1 MANKTKTVQEPVAQE
16 PAERELAANLPCIFS
31 RLVSTYN
38 SVGLKKCGT
47 KLVEIQTYLEDFS
60 ICERHYNQLI
70 ASNYFH
76 RHLLN
81 LNSERYNP
89 KRQVESHDSE
99 TEFIEKQTCE
109 IGTQVEKQL
118 CEVGVQTS
126 DSIIQDLENYVIL
139 LQEQL
144 NKKISEIEDLR
155 KHLDCAY
162 DYVWENHFSNQ
173 EKRIDSIVQIAAKEC
188 QNVYNDIDSLIL
200 NKDQFSL
207 NNLLNFTP
215 NNWLANRN
223 PVIVNFIEVL
233 THNNES
239 SNNDSTLKEKLFKKV
254 VAVDA
259 IYGSRH
265 KNYVSE
271 INLTLSAIKYSLAQF
286 RMIVD
291 IDNHVISSGSY
302 IKFINWLESL
312 AIEQE
317 PMPEGLLFLAFDNE
331 QRGQYNYLD
340 REYNTVIYHTVT
352 SFVAFNIDK
361 KNLVQFTTNPWCYNL
376 LNNLQYKELYYLT
389 PEMKTECELELN
401 KYLLSILN
409 ELINEKRNESNI
421 IDTIIKNQKGVS
433 GHSKWCKKCNTTNI
447 DNRKHT
453 CPNCNKKLDT
463 LAALRAESTNESFQ
477 ISNTTSQLNPIIIK
491 PNTFTHE
498 QKTSFVERISIT
510 QKLEPDQNIIVP
522 EMHVPD
528 PLGLNPNSINNVK
541 KVLEHIQ
548 NITKINKDGRKW
560 LLVICDEVPY
570 HLAQKIKKDFPWAI
584 DIKQFAIRQ
593 RYRTEN
599 QLKFFK
605 KCADYHKSWNSI
617 CDIYR
622 HAMTC
627 ELLWP
632 YVVEAENP
640 SVDDYLDWVKKQD
653 DCIYKLK
660 FEQTFV
666 YLQAIVNFRT
676 GVRNNRPSLRNA
688 ARRIFAPI
696 WSGRRHPIYRYIEIV
711 ELYSVI
717 SWSGYCNQHQG
728 FDAILEEI
736 NKYLKALIL
745 LVPSQRY
752 WNIAARNCTKF
763 IKRFRV
769 QLRKTG
775 FLNPQNDNRRFKSL
789 EEEYLLSEQL
799 KNFSNL
805 VCERRIA
812 FIKETFENNKPSLP
826 RPIPVTE
833 QEEKAAMSE
842 EKINTK
848 YGNFPNCNK
857 NLYKFKLT
865 SQEEA
870 NLHAATQFLELFY
883 ETTNVLS
890 SSTYITLGI
899 SILLINDIID
909 NISSYIHDSTS
920 LEFLKEATTQM
931 SRKIQKYTN
940 EIYDKI
946 AFIAAILN
954 PQIKLELISNDMNTE
969 ANRSIFDSIFRTE
982 YSNLILN
989 SLLTNLEVLLNLI
1002 FTEQIVQKKHKTN
1015 TSNKPD
1021 EFTQYL
1027 TKDYLAVQ
1035 FISVP
1040 SEQ

>member
-1 MANKTKTVQEPVAQE
+1 MADIMLKSYKQPQEPAEREPAVQEPAVQE
-16 PAERELAANLPCIFS
+16 LAERELAANLPCVFAG
-31 RLVSTYN
+31 LVGTYN
-38 SVGLKKCGT
+38 SVGLKKCET
-47 KLVEIQTYLEDFS
+47 KVPTRHADSQTAKNRLLLYNSFFPELVEIQTHLEDYS
-60 ICERHYNQLI
+60 MCNRHYNQLI

-81 LNSERYNP
+81 LNSQRHNP
-89 KRQVESHDSE
+89 KRQVESHNSE

-109 IGTQVEKQL
+109 IGIQVGKQL

-126 DSIIQDLENYVIL
+126 ESIIQDLKNYVIL

-162 DYVWENHFSNQ
+162 DYVVEMGKSIYNQ
-173 EKRIDSIVQIAAKEC
+173 EKRINSIIQIANKER

-200 NKDQFSL
+200 NKDRFSL

-271 INLTLSAIKYSLAQF
+271 INLTLSAIKYSLA
-286 RMIVD
+286 RSKMIVD

-302 IKFINWLESL
+302 VKFINWLESL

-317 PMPEGLLFLAFDNE
+317 PIPEGLLFLAFDNE

-340 REYNTVIYHTVT
+340 RGYNTVIYHTVT

-361 KNLVQFTTNPWCYNL
+361 KNLAQFTTNPWRYNL
-376 LNNLQYKELYYLT
+376 LNDFQYKELYYLT
-389 PEMKTECELELN
+389 PEMRTECESELN
-401 KYLLSILN
+401 AYLLPILN
-409 ELINEKRNESNI
+409 ELINEKRNESNT
-421 IDTIIKNQKGVS
+421 IDTIIKNQKGIG

-447 DNRKHT
+447 DNRKRT
-453 CPNCNKKLDT
+453 CPNCNEKLDT
-463 LAALRAESTNESFQ
+463 LAALRAESTNESAQ
-477 ISNTTSQLNPIIIK
+477 ISNTTSQLKPIIIK
-491 PNTFTHE
+491 SNTFTHE
-498 QKTSFVERISIT
+498 QKNLPFERISIT
-510 QKLEPDQNIIVP
+510 QKLEPDQNVVVP
-522 EMHVPD
+522 EMYVPD

-548 NITKINKDGRKW
+548 NIAKINNNGRKW
-560 LLVICDEVPY
+560 LPVICDRVPY
-570 HLAQKIKKDFPWAI
+570 NLAQKIKKNFPWLILIPGALQEEMNMLKAFVELNWAI

-593 RYRTEN
+593 GYRTEN
-599 QLKFFK
+599 QLGFFK
-605 KCADYHKSWNSI
+605 KCTDHHKSWDSI

-640 SVDDYLDWVKKQD
+640 SVNDYLDWAKKQD

-696 WSGRRHPIYRYIEIV
+696 WSGRRHPIYRYIEVDYEGQLLRLHPEIRKIV

-717 SWSGYCNQHQG
+717 SRSGYCNQHQG
-728 FDAILEEI
+728 LDAILEEI
-736 NKYLKALIL
+736 NKYLKALIPP
-745 LVPSQRY
+745 VPSQRH

-763 IKRFRV
+763 IKLRYMLFDMIGHTESESSGGRTRPDYTSESQRFRV
-769 QLRKTG
+769 QLRKTR
-775 FLNPQNDNRRFKSL
+775 FLNPQNDNRRFESL
-789 EEEYLLSEQL
+789 EGEYLLSEQL
-799 KNFSNL
+799 KKFSDL
-805 VCERRIA
+805 ACERRIA

-826 RPIPVTE
+826 QPIPVTE
-833 QEEKAAMSE
+833 QEEEAAMSE
-842 EKINTK
+842 EKISK
-848 YGNFPNCNK
+848 AE
-857 NLYKFKLT
+857 LL
-865 SQEEA
+865 
-870 NLHAATQFLELFY
+870 AT
-883 ETTNVLS
+883 
-890 SSTYITLGI
+890 I
-899 SILLINDIID
+899 
-909 NISSYIHDSTS
+909 
-920 LEFLKEATTQM
+920 
-931 SRKIQKYTN
+931 
-940 EIYDKI
+940 
-946 AFIAAILN
+946 
-954 PQIKLELISNDMNTE
+954 
-969 ANRSIFDSIFRTE
+969 
-982 YSNLILN
+982 N
-989 SLLTNLEVLLNLI
+989 SLLASINISDRSKYRGLQQKNCNQLREILQSIRNLQDNQDGPEDESESE
-1002 FTEQIVQKKHKTN
+1002 TEN
-1015 TSNKPD
+1015 
-1021 EFTQYL
+1021 
-1027 TKDYLAVQ
+1027 
-1035 FISVP
+1035 
-1040 SEQ
+1040 